1 VRQLVRPDVYQ
12 KAAELNMLSTPGA
25 LVEDRQYE
33 LSVRKV
39 SLSTGNWNQ
48 TQKYRI
54 EKSLASKH
62 DNPAFEWNN
71 QSQST
76 ELDHMQIFKD
86 FDFIMIY
93 APAISYDRFL
103 VCGQSVEYN
112 CVTDFVAS
120 LNTHQISLISCIIV
134 RLQRLNC
141 IIDQVCVRN
150 AEMPKVTSHKI
161 LGEVSKNSS
170 VDNSMY
176 FPHDPNALKTCQENL
191 SRKPSKKQLTEKLR
205 KTSANSSYA
214 DARGSSDFFYGS
226 CQSDSGIHLGSRMK
240 GNPRSLG
247 SEEIYRSG
255 RQPSVLSYPRSVSFV
270 AGTFVLKIYDVL
282 ELEELE
288 RPVMKPL
295 FLITVSQP
303 SFMSTQNLKATITQ
317 ASIFNINISVATVEA
332 EDGEHLEQFNES
344 VFDTLPGQ
352 LGSSGIPPPLLTI
365 KTQYDR
371 LQQKEVDVELR
382 KPILLRI
389 CESSIKQLATDV
401 IRIYTVLHETPC
413 FAIRT
418 QRPVPEGSQLRQMK
432 TNCYNADRLH
442 LSCDRITVKFYD
454 EERTY
459 KCSFVWLD
467 LSTRIKFSTRP
478 QKAVIRSN
486 LGSFY
491 VQSGGK
497 MLLHPLLMRLSVD
510 LVSEPWC
517 DDLLI
522 NATLKLNY
530 LHVDAGV
537 LSILQLQKARD
548 GINRVREHADQEW
561 QQFLHRRPVLG
572 TPENV
577 SPCDLIKCT
586 PSHESIERLK
596 RPLKSNAEFYQ
607 DDLR

>member
-1 VRQLVRPDVYQ
+1 MFILQIEGIQLTPSLENPLVRQLVRPDVYQ

-401 IRIYTVLHETPC
+401 IRIYTVLH
-413 FAIRT
+413 
-418 QRPVPEGSQLRQMK
+418 
-432 TNCYNADRLH
+432 D
-442 LSCDRITVKFYD
+442 
-454 EERTY
+454 
-459 KCSFVWLD
+459 
-467 LSTRIKFSTRP
+467 
-478 QKAVIRSN
+478 
-486 LGSFY
+486 
-491 VQSGGK
+491 
-497 MLLHPLLMRLSVD
+497 
-510 LVSEPWC
+510 
-517 DDLLI
+517 
-522 NATLKLNY
+522 
-530 LHVDAGV
+530 
-537 LSILQLQKARD
+537 
-548 GINRVREHADQEW
+548 
-561 QQFLHRRPVLG
+561 
-572 TPENV
+572 
-577 SPCDLIKCT
+577 
-586 PSHESIERLK
+586 
-596 RPLKSNAEFYQ
+596 
-607 DDLR
+607 